1 MDHPSPPVPH
11 HTYSWLVQRFV
22 LTLTCADQAGIV
34 LAAAKGIVNADGN
47 IVESDQ
53 YSDPP
58 TGLFCMRI
66 GFDSPRGLD
75 EVRRA
80 VGTELDRFTP
90 LLGVRPESQRR
101 RVLVMVSRVDHCLV
115 DLLYR
120 WNIGELPV
128 DIPVIV
134 SNHPDCAPVADRYA
148 IPFVHIPVSPD
159 TKDVAETELLKLVDQ
174 HGIDFIVLARYM
186 QVLTPGLCDTLS
198 GRVVNIHHSFLPGFS
213 GAKPYHQAYDRGVKL
228 IGATAHYVTKD
239 LDEGPIIGQDVI
251 DVTHAHSPEDLV
263 AMGRDIE
270 RTVLARAVRLQA
282 EDRVFL
288 AGKRAIVFSA

>member
-1 MDHPSPPVPH
+1 MPR
-11 HTYSWLVQRFV
+11 YV
-22 LTLTCADQAGIV
+22 LTLSCADRAGIV
-34 LAAAKGIVNADGN
+34 LACAQGIVQTEGN

-58 TGLFCMRI
+58 TGLFCMRVS
-66 GFDSPRGLD
+66 FDSPQDLD
-75 EVRRA
+75 A
-80 VGTELDRFTP
+80 VKGTLGDQLDRFHP
-90 LLGVRPESQRR
+90 ILGIRAESHRR
-101 RVLVMVSRVDHCLV
+101 RALLMVSRVDHCLV

-134 SNHPDCAPVADRYA
+134 SNHSDCSPVAERYG
-148 IPFVHIPVSPD
+148 IPFSHIPVTLDSRD
-159 TKDVAETELLKLVDQ
+159 AAEAQLLALVARHE
-174 HGIDFIVLARYM
+174 IDFIVLARYM
-186 QVLTPGLCDTLS
+186 QVLSPGLCERLS
-198 GRVVNIHHSFLPGFS
+198 GNIINIHHSFLPGFS
-213 GAKPYHQAYDRGVKL
+213 GAKPYHQAYERGVKL
-228 IGATAHYVTKD
+228 IGATAHYVTEE

-251 DVTHAHSPEDLV
+251 DVTHAQSPDDLV

-288 AGKRAIVFSA
+288 AGRRTIVFSA